1 MTMRSLPSPGVQNGS
16 RSAAS
21 ALAVGTAHRPQRAP
35 AQPQSCAAADA
46 RRARQCVRRNVQAAV
61 ASVEAREAVRQAMPD
76 APDGRG
82 ECGQI
87 CTSVTARTPDGMLE
101 EVAEA
106 AALQADI
113 VELRLDFLGDLTE
126 PEAALTALLQACKR
140 AGLPCIATY
149 RPDWEG
155 CAACLCVWS
164 VSHKLTRAHSGCKC
178 GCECTLWTSSGS
190 ELVED
195 GGRHTCLP
203 PLSLQRRV
211 CVRPQWPVQRR
222 RGREAGGAGPGVRP
236 RGAVCGRGAQGR
248 RRLLRRQRCPDK
260 PVSHKGMASC
270 TSHACMHACTGPS
283 LTQSS
288 GELYVPCMHARRP
301 SAAPSLLRLGR
312 VSHLEFRACSGR
324 DVPAPPH

>member
-35 AQPQSCAAADA
+35 AQLQSCAAADA

-164 VSHKLTRAHSGCKC
+164 VSHKLRRAHSGCKC

-203 PLSLQRRV
+203 PLSSATPCV
-211 CVRPQWPVQRR
+211 CATAVASTAAART
-222 RGREAGGAGPGVRP
+222 RGWRCWAWRATS
-236 RGAVCGRGAQGR
+236 GR
-248 RRLLRRQRCPDK
+248 RMWTWSSRPPPPSPPPEVPRQTCITQGNGELYEPC
-260 PVSHKGMASC
+260 M
-270 TSHACMHACTGPS
+270 HACMHRSKSNTKQWRAVRAMHACTQTFS
-283 LTQSS
+283 CA
-288 GELYVPCMHARRP
+288 E
-301 SAAPSLLRLGR
+301 
-312 VSHLEFRACSGR
+312 
-324 DVPAPPH
+324 PASPG